1 MKLKTT
7 NMALVLG
14 LLLILFVTRSESTIA
29 CLLYYSNCYNLCMSV
44 NFSNNSYCTITSYF
58 FFWPI
63 CQTKCQCSLYGTG
76 TPKTSTITS
85 TSTSRS
91 VPVVITSNITI
102 TQPSNVIKKLRKRD
116 TTHLE
121 TKQLPPTSNGDIA
134 VEFVIFDPHPDTDAI
149 WEVNETVNTI
159 QANAGFDLQ
168 AIVAQCKDSISQLS
182 DASSTTIPA
191 TSTITSSTQTTTRAI
206 PITDGLINFWSFNG
220 NMYDSISK
228 LTMNGSFSYVNDR
241 NDRANSAIDYNG
253 GYSFIPKCANANTI
267 QTIALWIYVTNGDGN
282 HNLIDLNN
290 DFYTLSIVNGQIRF
304 WVDGQLYVTSSYGT
318 NVWTH
323 IATTLNGTMHYLYK
337 NGEVTWSGPHALA
350 VNYGNVCSFG
360 WYKSGWNLYAY
371 LDDVFFF
378 NRALNESEVITI
390 MNSNV

>member
-1 MKLKTT
+1 MKLQTT
-7 NMALVLG
+7 PLTLVLG
-14 LLLILFVTRSESTIA
+14 VLLVLFVAQTESTV
-29 CLLYYSNCYNLCMSV
+29 CLLYIGQCRNLCSTV
-44 NFSNNSYCTITSYF
+44 YYSPSSYCTVTGYF
-58 FFWPI
+58 FIWPI
-63 CQTKCQCSLYGTG
+63 WTVRCQCSLYGTP
-76 TPKTSTITS
+76 TKTS
-85 TSTSRS
+85 TSTS
-91 VPVVITSNITI
+91 TSTA
-102 TQPSNVIKKLRKRD
+102 PSKSISQDLKAINTLANLKIVKRD
-116 TTHLE
+116 TRQLDTI
-121 TKQLPPTSNGDIA
+121 QLPPSSNGDIA
-134 VEFVIFDPHPDTDAI
+134 MEFVIFDPHPDTDAI
-149 WEVNETVNTI
+149 WEVNKTVNTI

-206 PITDGLINFWSFNG
+206 PITDGLINYWSFNG